1 MISFKVLNASKL
13 KKELSDLEKRIANE
27 VLETV
32 ASMARVEIET
42 VAKRNVPVDSGRLRA
57 SILTITPDT
66 TSYSYT
72 DRKGNSFDGMLK
84 SVNPTKTEVIVG
96 TNVEYAERIHRFGG
110 GGAASSRTS
119 GGQKKPKGY
128 GKDFLLKAHE
138 KAVPRII
145 AAIKRIRG
153 VQ

>member
-1 MISFKVLNASKL
+1 MINFKVLNASKL
-13 KKELSDLEKRIANE
+13 KKDLSDLEKRIANE

-42 VAKRNVPVDSGRLRA
+42 VAKRSVPVDSGRLRA
-57 SILTITPDT
+57 SIITITPDT
-66 TSYSYT
+66 TSYAYT

-138 KAVPRII
+138 RAVPRII
-145 AAIKRIRG
+145 SAIKRIRG